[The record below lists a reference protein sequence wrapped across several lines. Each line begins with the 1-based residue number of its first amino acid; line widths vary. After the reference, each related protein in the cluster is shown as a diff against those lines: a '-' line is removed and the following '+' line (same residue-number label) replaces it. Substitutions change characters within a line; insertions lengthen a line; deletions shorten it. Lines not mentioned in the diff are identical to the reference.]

1 MRRGGIRI
9 IEFYSAYQKNQSQ
22 LVMLESFDFQG
33 LGKTAIESTRI
44 PKPHK
49 RGPLPGLG
57 NPQAVGI
64 RIYIYRDR

>member
-1 MRRGGIRI
+1 
-9 IEFYSAYQKNQSQ
+9 
-22 LVMLESFDFQG
+22 MLESFDFQG

-44 PKPHK
+44 PKPPK

-64 RIYIYRDR
+64 RIYIYIYIEIDRYIYIYT